1 MMQTR
6 LMTTRFMLHTILL
19 GCLAGCQMTQENDCA
34 VLKRYIHRYGV
45 DVPEGE
51 WVEQGQTGQVVEML
65 QDGVTVTTSY
75 RNGVMEGTVSYS
87 FPHCLRQERLE
98 VYAEGV
104 LQKVQLFFPSGRLR
118 EEEEYTSSTIK
129 CCRGF
134 YENTT
139 LRMFEY
145 YDAGRLMEGKYYT
158 LDQAVESE
166 VISGSGKR
174 TQRDPYGQLLYV
186 DTIVDGELSLR
197 TYQHPNGIP
206 RACVPYFEGKIQ
218 GAVHTY
224 MPGGDPQTIEHW
236 VDGQQ
241 HGLTTYYTEGECVGE
256 VYYDHGKRVGVE
268 KRFAPESNQLVEEI
282 TWANGERHGP
292 SYSYL
297 QGQKIDT
304 WYYRG
309 KKVSKGMFDH
319 LNAPVLH

>member
-1 MMQTR
+1 MMHLTKA
-6 LMTTRFMLHTILL
+6 LILL
-19 GCLAGCQMTQENDCA
+19 ASLLGLLTGCQMTRENDTVVA
-34 VLKRYIHRYGV
+34 KRYIHRYGV
-45 DVPEGE
+45 DVSADE
-51 WVEQGQTGQVVEML
+51 WLEQGQTGQVIEVL

-75 RNGVMEGTVSYS
+75 RNGVMDGTVSYS
-87 FPHCLRQERLE
+87 FPHRQTVERLH

-118 EEEEYTSSTIK
+118 EEEEYFNATK

-139 LRMFEY
+139 LRYFEY
-145 YDAGRLMEGKYYT
+145 YDASRLIEGKYYA
-158 LDQAVESE
+158 LDQIIESE

-174 TQRDPYGQLLYV
+174 TQRDAFGQLLYV
-186 DTIVDGELSLR
+186 DTIEDGALALR

-206 RACVPYFEGKIQ
+206 RACIPYFEEKVQ
-218 GAVHTY
+218 GVVRTY

-236 VDGQQ
+236 VNGEQ
-241 HGLTTYYTEGECVGE
+241 HGLTTYYTEGNCVGE
-256 VYYDHGKRVGVE
+256 VYYDRGKRVGIE
-268 KRFAPESNQLVEEI
+268 KRFAPESKQLVEEI

-309 KKVSKGMFDH
+309 KKVSKGTFDH